1 MKEKEE
7 EKGTEGEGDGEGE
20 DGEGENEFL
29 KMMCSTGS
37 LDILKCIDKK
47 GRAQYKDLKPFAST
61 NTLNTR
67 LRQLL
72 SHGLIKHNITKTGKR
87 KEWYELTEKG
97 KNVLLYIRKMLDC
110 VRKKGSRQIVND
122 EIISDNM
129 Q

>member
-7 EKGTEGEGDGEGE
+7 EKETEGEGEGE
-20 DGEGENEFL
+20 DTEENEFL
-29 KMMCSTGS
+29 KMICGTGS
-37 LDILKCIDKK
+37 LGILKYIEKK

-97 KNVLLYIRKMLDC
+97 KSVFRSLRELQDC
-110 VRKKGSRQIVND
+110 VEKKGSCQVVND
-122 EIISDNM
+122 EVISDNM
-129 Q
+129 